1 MNLDFTAAEEAFRQ
15 EVRAF
20 FTENVTDDLRAIV
33 RTGMRPDPHVI
44 QAWQARMHARGWG
57 APTWP
62 VEYGGTGWTPTQYY
76 IYETEAARA
85 YAPPQPHQGLEL
97 IGPIIFTYGSPEQK
111 AKYLPR
117 IVAGEAWWCQ
127 GYSEPGA
134 GSDLASLKT
143 RAVRDGAHWVVNGQK
158 IWTSYAQ
165 AATNIFCLVRTEVKP
180 RKQEGI
186 SLLLIDMDTPGIRVR
201 PIITLDERHHVNEVF
216 LDDVRVPA
224 ENLVGEEG
232 KGWGYGKVLL
242 DRERGISAA
251 GGLRLAQFVRVVKDR
266 AAAVKASGSPLLAQ
280 PEFRAK
286 LAQLEIEMLALEG
299 MSLRTLADTEAGVDS
314 GPRGSMLKIRWSELI
329 QRITALWAEALGT
342 DAALMEPLGGVEAAD
357 DMPHAMAAY
366 LHMRV
371 TTIYGG
377 ANEVQR
383 NIIARR
389 ALGL

>member
-1 MNLDFTAAEEAFRQ
+1 MNLDFTAAEEEFRQ

-20 FTENVTDDLRAIV
+20 FTENVTEELRAIV

-44 QAWQARMHARGWG
+44 QAWQRRMHARGWG

-117 IVAGEAWWCQ
+117 IVAGDAWWCQ

-143 RAVRDGAHWVVNGQK
+143 RAVRDGNHWVVNGQK

-165 AATNIFCLVRTEVKP
+165 AATNIFCLVRTEVKS

-280 PEFRAK
+280 PAFRAK

-329 QRITALWAEALGT
+329 QRITALWAAALGT
-342 DAALMEPLGGVEAAD
+342 DAALMEPLGGVEAAA